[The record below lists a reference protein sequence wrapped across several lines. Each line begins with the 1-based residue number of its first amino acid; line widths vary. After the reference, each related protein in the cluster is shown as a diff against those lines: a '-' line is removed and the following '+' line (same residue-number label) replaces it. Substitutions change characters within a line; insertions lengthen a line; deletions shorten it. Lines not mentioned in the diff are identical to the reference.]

1 MSQVLNLRPEWA
13 GGARISCAP
22 AHVLVIDDQATAR
35 LLLDRIIR
43 SIDPN
48 IEVRS
53 FASPLEAIECAREH
67 APDLVLTDHRMSP
80 IDGLE
85 TTRRLRQLPTC
96 ADVPIMMVTVT
107 EDAKVCHAAF
117 DAGVT
122 DFLVKPYDHY
132 ECRARCRNLLAL
144 REQHL
149 LLQDRA
155 RLLEREIS
163 AAVRELRFRER
174 EAITL
179 AANLSEYHAHQDGLR
194 LVRIARYARMIADA
208 MELPTELAQCIEVAA
223 TLHDVGK
230 IGVPDELLLVEGK
243 LSDSQERAL
252 REHTEIGYALL
263 EHSTSEY
270 LRTGAAIALHHHERY
285 DGQGYP
291 RGLKGRD
298 IPIGARIVAVAEAFD
313 RLTEGAGADCERAV
327 AEAMDALQI
336 RKGTELDP
344 VCVEALA
351 AQLERA
357 LVVLEAYANDV

>member
-35 LLLDRIIR
+35 LLLERLIG

-48 IEVRS
+48 IEVHS
-53 FASPLEAIECAREH
+53 FASPLDAIECARER
-67 APDLVLTDHRMSP
+67 APDLVLTDYRMTP
-80 IDGLE
+80 IDGVE

-96 ADVPIMMVTVT
+96 ADVPVMMVTVI
-107 EDAKVCHAAF
+107 EDVKVCHAAF

-149 LLQDRA
+149 LLQDRT
-155 RLLEREIS
+155 RLLEREIA

-179 AANLSEYHAHQDGLR
+179 AANLAEYHAHQDGLR
-194 LVRIARYARMIADA
+194 LMRISRYARMIADA

-230 IGVPDELLLVEGK
+230 VGVPDELLRNEVE
-243 LSDSQERAL
+243 LSDAQVRAL

-263 EHSTSEY
+263 ESSTSEY

-285 DGQGYP
+285 DGKGYP

-313 RLTEGAGADCERAV
+313 HITAGTGVDCERVV
-327 AEAMDALQI
+327 AEAMEALQR

-357 LVVLEAYANDV
+357 MVVMEAYANDL